1 MYVSR
6 GKLLQVMQRLV
17 HNLNKN
23 PTMVIKTIM
32 SQTLSLRTKI
42 HNYGAIVRIEFIG
55 VCMADADD
63 IICKVAADIFDEN
76 PNYRHSALDLHDGSS
91 GRREGLITFFED
103 DGII

>member
-1 MYVSR
+1 
-6 GKLLQVMQRLV
+6 
-17 HNLNKN
+17 
-23 PTMVIKTIM
+23 
-32 SQTLSLRTKI
+32 
-42 HNYGAIVRIEFIG
+42 
-55 VCMADADD
+55 MADADD